1 MRVLY
6 TKPVLKDLSQGS
18 RIAFARQFRRVS
30 QDYVSDN
37 LGLTYVSCSPF
48 RVPIARLAAA
58 QAAIKAGSQK
68 K

>member
-37 LGLTYVSCSPF
+37 L
-48 RVPIARLAAA
+48 
-58 QAAIKAGSQK
+58 
-68 K
+68 